1 MHILMA
7 LVGALLGSLTGIDG
21 GLLLGGFAG
30 FFGSLIWRQNKSI
43 SELEDRLDQLDATGA
58 PVTAVPDSPV
68 APATQRTGQA
78 AVEPQ
83 PAGETT
89 TSERQTTAAPSRSA
103 AASVSTGATQP
114 NAEWTPPPREPS
126 ALDKRMRALGEA
138 LVKFATTGNPVV
150 RIGAV
155 VLFIGV
161 AYLMRYAYEHS
172 LVPLELRLAGAAFGG
187 IVLLGFGWRLR
198 ARTDTYGL
206 ILQGVGLAIL
216 YLTVFAASRL
226 YGLVPMGAAFPMLIV
241 LVAGA
246 SVLSVLQRS
255 QALAIFSMSGGFLAP
270 VLTSTGEGSHVAL
283 FSYYALLNAG
293 ILAMAWFQHWRWL
306 NWTGFVF
313 TFVIGASWG
322 YEYYQPEYYA
332 STQPFLILFFLF
344 YLAVSMLFARR
355 QEVKLTGVVDGTLV
369 FGTPVIAFALQAGLV
384 QDMEFGLAYSALAA
398 AVVYALLGWWLKRQ
412 GQLAELLD
420 QSFLALAVV
429 FATLAIPFAFDNQ
442 RFTAA
447 TWALEG
453 AGVFWVGV
461 RQAQRLPR
469 AFGLLLQLAAGVVFA
484 SEIGRDVGDLLF
496 LNSAYLGAAFLGLAG
511 VFTAYVIGQNREPLT
526 RFEPMVGAVMLVW
539 GVLWWLSGG
548 VRELS
553 WYTPGE
559 ETFASTN
566 LGEHFFLIY
575 AALSAALLTFVARRS
590 QWREGFLPAFVLLPI
605 GVLLLLE
612 LDVNWV
618 RDTAF
623 ADFGWVAWPLL
634 FAVAYWHLRTLDEE
648 NPLGSLWHAF
658 GWWFLTLFITWNTAA
673 LVKMAGEFVTGSV
686 WVYVTWGVVPLV
698 VSVGMLSFKDE
709 ARWPFDRYQG
719 AYFGWGWTVA
729 ACYLALWLL
738 ATGFA
743 RGDADPVPYLVL
755 MNPLELTQL
764 GILMLGLKWL
774 QRVRE
779 MEFEGA
785 EQYGRIT
792 LGALAFFWIN
802 TVTARAVHYYAGVPY
817 PIDRIVESDAFL
829 TTVTILW
836 TILALG
842 LMGYATRKV
851 VRTYWMIGAGLL
863 AVVILKLFFVDMG
876 NLALL
881 GRMVTFISV
890 GVLMLVIGYFAPL
903 PPKQE
908 EPRKQEDEMK
918 AQQS

>member
-1 MHILMA
+1 MHILLA
-7 LVGALLGSLTGIDG
+7 LVGALLGTLTGIDG
-21 GLLLGGFAG
+21 GLLIGGAIG
-30 FFGSLIWRQNKSI
+30 FFGSLLWRQNKSI
-43 SELEDRLDQLDATGA
+43 SALEARLDQLDEGKAAGTAPPAADAA
-58 PVTAVPDSPV
+58 PVTP
-68 APATQRTGQA
+68 RTGQA
-78 AVEPQ
+78 AAAPQ
-83 PAGETT
+83 PSAAPQPTAD
-89 TSERQTTAAPSRSA
+89 TTAAEQPSAPAPSPSA
-103 AASVSTGATQP
+103 KPSQPATD
-114 NAEWTPPPREPS
+114 WTPPPREPS

-138 LVKFATTGNPVV
+138 IVRFATTGNPVV

-172 LVPLELRLAGAAFGG
+172 LVPLELRLAGAALGG
-187 IVLLGFGWRLR
+187 IVLLGLGWRLR

-226 YGLVPMGAAFPMLIV
+226 YGLVPMGAAFPMLVV

-246 SVLSVLQRS
+246 SVLAVVQKS

-293 ILAMAWFQHWRWL
+293 ILAMAWFRHWRWL

-322 YEYYQPEYYA
+322 FEYYQPEYYA

-344 YLAVSMLFARR
+344 YLAVSILFARR

-384 QDMEFGLAYSALAA
+384 QDMEFGLAYSALSV

-412 GQLAELLD
+412 GHLAELLD
-420 QSFLALAVV
+420 QSFVALAVV

-469 AFGLLLQLAAGVVFA
+469 AFGLLLQLAAGVAFA
-484 SEIGRDVGDLLF
+484 SAIGRDVGDLLF

-511 VFTAYVIGQNREPLT
+511 IFTAYLIGQNKASLS
-526 RFEPMVGAVMLVW
+526 RFEPAIGGVMLVW
-539 GVLWWLSGG
+539 GTLWWLSGG

-559 ETFASTN
+559 EIFASTN

-575 AALSAALLTFVARRS
+575 ASVSAALLTFIARRVV
-590 QWREGFLPAFVLLPI
+590 WREGLLPAFALLPI

-623 ADFGWVAWPLL
+623 ADFGWLAWPLL
-634 FAVAYWHLRTLDEE
+634 FAVGYWHLRALDEK
-648 NPLGSLWHAF
+648 NPLAPIWHAF
-658 GWWFLTLFITWNTAA
+658 SWWFLTLFLTWNTAA

-698 VSVGMLSFKDE
+698 VTIGLLSFENED
-709 ARWPFDRYQG
+709 RWPFKRYRG

-729 ACYLALWLL
+729 VGYLACWLL
-738 ATGFA
+738 ATGFV
-743 RGDADPVPYLVL
+743 RGDADPLPYLVL
-755 MNPLELTQL
+755 INPVELTQL
-764 GILMLGLKWL
+764 GILLLGVKWL
-774 QRVRE
+774 RRLPE
-779 MEFEGA
+779 MNLTSA
-785 EQYGRIT
+785 EQLGRIG

-802 TVTARAVHYYAGVPY
+802 TVTARAVHYYGGVPY
-817 PIDRIVESDAFL
+817 PIDRIAESDAFL

-836 TILALG
+836 TVIALV
-842 LMGYATRKV
+842 LMGYATRKAQ
-851 VRTYWMIGAGLL
+851 RSYWMVGAGLL
-863 AVVILKLFFVDMG
+863 AVVILKLFFVDIG
-876 NLALL
+876 NLELL

-903 PPKQE
+903 PPRRAE
-908 EPRKQEDEMK
+908 EME

>member
-7 LVGALLGSLTGIDG
+7 LVGALLGTLTGIDG
-21 GLLLGGFAG
+21 GFLLGGIAG
-30 FFGSLIWRQNKSI
+30 FFGSLAWRQNKTL
-43 SELEDRLDQLDATGA
+43 SELEARLDQLDGRRGQDTTDTADT
-58 PVTAVPDSPV
+58 PVVP
-68 APATQRTGQA
+68 RTGQV

-83 PAGETT
+83 SSPAQ
-89 TSERQTTAAPSRSA
+89 STAVTESATAGGQA
-103 AASVSTGATQP
+103 AAADS
-114 NAEWTPPPREPS
+114 EWTPPPRQPS
-126 ALDKRMRALGEA
+126 VLDKRLRALGGA
-138 LVKFATTGNPVV
+138 VFKFATTGNPVV

-161 AYLMRYAYEHS
+161 AYLMRYAYENS
-172 LVPLELRLAGAAFGG
+172 LVPLELRLAGAALGG
-187 IVLLGFGWRLR
+187 IILLGFGWRLR
-198 ARTDTYGL
+198 ERADTYGL

-226 YGLVPMGAAFPMLIV
+226 YGLVPMGAAFPMLVV

-246 SVLSVLQRS
+246 SVLSVAQKS

-293 ILAMAWFQHWRWL
+293 ILGMAWFQHWRWL
-306 NWTGFVF
+306 NWTGFIF

-322 YEYYQPEYYA
+322 YQYYQPEYYT
-332 STQPFLILFFLF
+332 STQPFLILFFVF
-344 YLAVSMLFARR
+344 YLLVSVLFARR
-355 QEVKLTGVVDGTLV
+355 QAVNLTGVVDGTLV

-384 QDMEFGLAYSALAA
+384 ADMEFGLAYSALTTAI
-398 AVVYALLGWWLKRQ
+398 VYALLGWWLKRQ
-412 GQLAELLD
+412 GQLAQLLE

-453 AGVFWVGV
+453 AGIFWVGV

-469 AFGLLLQLAAGVVFA
+469 AFGLFLQLAAGVAFA
-484 SEIGRDVGDLLF
+484 SQIGRDVGDTLF

-511 VFTAYVIGQNREPLT
+511 VFTASVVGRNREQLT
-526 RFEPMVGAVMLVW
+526 RFEPVAGMVMLVW
-539 GVLWWLSGG
+539 GVIWWLSGG

-575 AALSAALLTFVARRS
+575 AASSAALLTFIARRTG
-590 QWREGFLPAFVLLPI
+590 WREGLLPTFALIPI
-605 GVLLLLE
+605 GMLLLLQ
-612 LDVNWV
+612 LDMGWV
-618 RDTAF
+618 RDTAV
-623 ADFGWVAWPLL
+623 ADFGWLAWPLL
-634 FAVAYWHLRTLDEE
+634 FAVAYWHLRVLDDES
-648 NPLGSLWHAF
+648 PLAPLWHALC
-658 GWWFLTLFITWNTAA
+658 WWFLTLFITWNVAA
-673 LVKMAGEFVTGSV
+673 LVKMGGEFVTGSV
-686 WVYVTWGVVPLV
+686 WVSVTWGVVPLL

-709 ARWPFDRYQG
+709 TRWPFSRYPG

-729 ACYLALWLL
+729 VLYLALWLL
-738 ATGFA
+738 ATGFV

-755 MNPLELTQL
+755 LNPIELTQL
-764 GILMLGLKWL
+764 GILLLGVRWIRRLPEVGL
-774 QRVRE
+774 AGVDQIGRV
-779 MEFEGA
+779 
-785 EQYGRIT
+785 T
-792 LGALAFFWIN
+792 LGGLAFFWIN
-802 TVTARAVHYYAGVPY
+802 TVTARAVHHYAGVPY
-817 PIDRIVESDAFL
+817 PIERIVESDAFL

-836 TILALG
+836 TVIALG
-842 LMGYATRKV
+842 LMGYANRKSL
-851 VRTYWMIGAGLL
+851 RTYWMIGAGLL
-863 AVVILKLFFVDMG
+863 AVVIMKLFFVDMG

-890 GVLMLVIGYFAPL
+890 GVLMLVIGYLAPL
-903 PPKQE
+903 PPRRE
-908 EPRKQEDEMK
+908 NDME
-918 AQQS
+918 AQQP